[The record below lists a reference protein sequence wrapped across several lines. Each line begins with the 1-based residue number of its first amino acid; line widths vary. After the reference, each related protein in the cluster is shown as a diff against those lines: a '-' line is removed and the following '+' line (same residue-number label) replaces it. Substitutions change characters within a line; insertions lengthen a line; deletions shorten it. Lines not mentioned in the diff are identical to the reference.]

1 MSDMVTI
8 KIGAIQK
15 INFILDGHQ
24 KLINMLGTHCTDCR
38 MPDCIKHSLHKDV
51 VTVRHILEN
60 GNATEKEGVK
70 K

>member
-1 MSDMVTI
+1 MPDTVTI

-24 KLINMLGTHCTDCR
+24 NLINMCK
-38 MPDCIKHSLHKDV
+38 MPDIIKHSLHKDV